1 MDRRERGVAAED
13 PGSRRVLARRRRR
26 LLWSFLALVVVVA
39 VAVGAVVFM
48 RSRRGPS
55 DAEVASTVRA
65 AIEAAVERGTSTTAS
80 APSGGPSDTAT
91 GVDTKA
97 LRTSLETSLDG
108 WIVDLAT
115 DDARTRV
122 GVAARRLDDPVCV
135 FAWSDVGAST
145 SAIVTDPSLPCVAT
159 VALAVAKPA
168 A

>member
-1 MDRRERGVAAED
+1 M
-13 PGSRRVLARRRRR
+13 LARRRRG

-48 RSRRGPS
+48 RSRRGPT

-97 LRTSLETSLDG
+97 LRTSLETSLNG

-135 FAWSDVGAST
+135 LLCD
-145 SAIVTDPSLPCVAT
+145 
-159 VALAVAKPA
+159 VALRFCFRQDLGSKYTVRLLLDRAIAFMPF
-168 A
+168 

>member
-1 MDRRERGVAAED
+1 MDRRDRAAAAED
-13 PGSRRVLARRRRR
+13 PGSRRVLARRRRG
-26 LLWSFLALVVVVA
+26 LLWTFLALVVVGA
-39 VAVGAVVFM
+39 VAVGTVVFL
-48 RSRRGPS
+48 RSRRGPT

-65 AIEAAVERGTSTTAS
+65 AVEAAVERGTSSTTPAV
-80 APSGGPSDTAT
+80 GGAADATA

-97 LRTSLETSLDG
+97 LRSMLEASLDG
-108 WIVDLAT
+108 WVVDLAT

-145 SAIVTDPSLPCVAT
+145 SAIVTDPNLPCVAT